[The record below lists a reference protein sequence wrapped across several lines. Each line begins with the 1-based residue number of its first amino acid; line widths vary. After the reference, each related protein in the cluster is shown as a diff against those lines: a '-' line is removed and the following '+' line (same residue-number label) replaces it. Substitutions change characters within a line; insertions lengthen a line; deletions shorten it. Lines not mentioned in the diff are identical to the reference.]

1 MSESPVLLNKH
12 EVERLL
18 TYDDLIPRLESVMG
32 KFSKRD
38 SSEIIQPVRS
48 VVPIQQHSGFL
59 GVMPAYLAAEGILC
73 TKIVTFYQRAEGSSL
88 PSTQA
93 TVLLFHPEHGH
104 VTAIMDGEA
113 ITAKR
118 TAAVSAISAKLFKPA
133 LSEVLCILGSGQQ
146 ARSHYD
152 VFTKLF
158 KFKEVTS
165 MKTGNTSKSFKMCFC
180 VCDPVLYTLQVRV
193 WSRRKEMAQ
202 RFVNDLQDP
211 VTVCSSVKEA
221 VIGAD
226 VIVTATGASQ
236 PILFGE
242 WVKPGAHI
250 AAVGACRPDWRELDD
265 VLMREAVVYVDSREG
280 ATAESGDII
289 LSGVCITFHQYN
301 IADLSHHRHTYS
313 TPKSLFSQAEVFAE
327 LGEVLNGSFPARREK
342 TTVFKSLGMGIQD
355 AVSAKLVLEKWNG
368 EH

>member
-1 MSESPVLLNKH
+1 MSGSPVLLNKH

-18 TYDDLIPRLESVMG
+18 SYDDLIPRLESVMA

-73 TKIVTFYQRAEGSSL
+73 TKMVTFYQRAEGSSL

-93 TVLLFHPEHGH
+93 TVLLFHPEHGN

-158 KFKEVTS
+158 KFKE
-165 MKTGNTSKSFKMCFC
+165 
-180 VCDPVLYTLQVRV
+180 
-193 WSRRKEMAQ
+193 
-202 RFVNDLQDP
+202 
-211 VTVCSSVKEA
+211 EA

-236 PILFGE
+236 PILFAE

-289 LSGVCITFHQYN
+289 LSG
-301 IADLSHHRHTYS
+301 
-313 TPKSLFSQAEVFAE
+313 AEVFAE
-327 LGEVLNGSFPARREK
+327 LGEVLNGCFPAQREK

-355 AVSAKLVLEKWNG
+355 AVSAKLVLEKWNS

>member
-1 MSESPVLLNKH
+1 MAESPVLLNTD
-12 EVERLL
+12 VVARLL
-18 TYDDLIPRLESVMG
+18 CYDDLIPRLESAMG

-48 VVPIQQHSGFL
+48 VVPIHKHDGFL
-59 GVMPAYLAAEGILC
+59 GLMPAYMAAEGILC
-73 TKIVTFYQRAEGSSL
+73 TKMVAFYKRAEGSSL

-93 TVLLFHPEHGH
+93 TVLLFDPEYGN

-113 ITAKR
+113 ITARR
-118 TAAVSAISAKLFKPA
+118 TAAVSAISAKLLQPA

-152 VFTKLF
+152 VFTKVF
-158 KFKEVTS
+158 KFKEVH
-165 MKTGNTSKSFKMCFC
+165 
-180 VCDPVLYTLQVRV
+180 V
-193 WSRRKEMAQ
+193 WSRRREMAEQ
-202 RFVNDLQDP
+202 FVNDLRGL

-221 VIGAD
+221 VMGAD
-226 VIVTATGASQ
+226 VIVTATGASE

-265 VLMREAVVYVDSREG
+265 VLMREALVYVDSREG
-280 ATAESGDII
+280 ALAESGDII
-289 LSGVCITFHQYN
+289 LSGAQI
-301 IADLSHHRHTYS
+301 
-313 TPKSLFSQAEVFAE
+313 FAE
-327 LGEVLNGSFPARREK
+327 LGEVINGSFPAQREK

-355 AVSAKLVLEKWNG
+355 AVTAKLVLEKWKSEQLRTKNTASPDD
-368 EH
+368 

>member
-59 GVMPAYLAAEGILC
+59 GVMPAYLANEGILC

-158 KFKEVTS
+158 KFKE
-165 MKTGNTSKSFKMCFC
+165 
-180 VCDPVLYTLQVRV
+180 VRV

-289 LSGVCITFHQYN
+289 LSG
-301 IADLSHHRHTYS
+301 
-313 TPKSLFSQAEVFAE
+313 AEVFAE

-355 AVSAKLVLEKWNG
+355 AVSAKLVLEKWNS

>member
-59 GVMPAYLAAEGILC
+59 GVMPAYLANEGILC

-158 KFKEVTS
+158 KFKE
-165 MKTGNTSKSFKMCFC
+165 
-180 VCDPVLYTLQVRV
+180 VRV

-301 IADLSHHRHTYS
+301 IADLGHHRHTYS

-355 AVSAKLVLEKWNG
+355 AVSAKLVLEKWNS

>member
-1 MSESPVLLNKH
+1 MFLFFVSGSPLDDVKHSAKLTAPELLLKSSALLLGALWVL
-12 EVERLL
+12 
-18 TYDDLIPRLESVMG
+18 
-32 KFSKRD
+32 KFTSLF
-38 SSEIIQPVRS
+38 SPQPFS
-48 VVPIQQHSGFL
+48 
-59 GVMPAYLAAEGILC
+59 
-73 TKIVTFYQRAEGSSL
+73 
-88 PSTQA
+88 
-93 TVLLFHPEHGH
+93 
-104 VTAIMDGEA
+104 
-113 ITAKR
+113 KR

-158 KFKEVTS
+158 KFKEV
-165 MKTGNTSKSFKMCFC
+165 
-180 VCDPVLYTLQVRV
+180 RV
-193 WSRRKEMAQ
+193 WSRNKEMAQ

-289 LSGVCITFHQYN
+289 LSG
-301 IADLSHHRHTYS
+301 
-313 TPKSLFSQAEVFAE
+313 AEVFAE
-327 LGEVLNGSFPARREK
+327 LGEVINGSFPAQREK

-355 AVSAKLVLEKWNG
+355 AVSAKLVLEKWNS
-368 EH
+368 EY